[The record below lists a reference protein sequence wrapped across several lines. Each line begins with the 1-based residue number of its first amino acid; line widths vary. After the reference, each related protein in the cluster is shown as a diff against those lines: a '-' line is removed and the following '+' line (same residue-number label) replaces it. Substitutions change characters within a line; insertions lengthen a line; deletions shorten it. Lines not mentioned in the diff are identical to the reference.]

1 MKATARYGQWLGDVA
16 LAKTGALEGVWALAL
31 RNGLSVT
38 SELTTGQELEWQPED
53 VEDSVVAN
61 IYRTER
67 IEPATGARE
76 EDIRAL
82 LAEAEQKAEKD
93 KIKEDPA
100 KEPNTASRV
109 FNNIFDKQFS

>member
-53 VEDSVVAN
+53 VEDSGVAN
-61 IYRTER
+61 IYRTEK

-82 LAEAEQKAEKD
+82 LAEPAADPDNDRIE
-93 KIKEDPA
+93 EDPA
-100 KEPNTASRV
+100 EEPNTASRV